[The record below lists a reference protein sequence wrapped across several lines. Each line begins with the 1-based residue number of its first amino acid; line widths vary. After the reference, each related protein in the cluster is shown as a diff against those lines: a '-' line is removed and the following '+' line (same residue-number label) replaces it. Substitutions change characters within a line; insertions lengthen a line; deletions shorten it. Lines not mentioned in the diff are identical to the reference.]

1 MNSVYEKLY
10 KVRTELS
17 RVSKTTKGYNY
28 KYANLGACHD
38 EVDPI
43 LEAHRLLWITRPR
56 CMDDGR
62 AGVDYELIDLD
73 TGDCLE
79 GCLHLPMVD
88 GDPQKAG
95 SAITYARR
103 YALAAIGLLTEED
116 DDGAK
121 ATKRKRANPKADA
134 KKFITEAEKGELIT
148 QIRSIADEMH
158 PDNEELANGFFMQMG
173 KYLTAKFKVPNL
185 GSIPSGKAGEA
196 AEFISKFKG

>member
-56 CMDDGR
+56 CTDDGR

-134 KKFITEAEKGELIT
+134 KKYITENEKAEIIT
-148 QIRSIADEMH
+148 AARQLADAKH
-158 PDNEELANGFFMQMG
+158 PDDSEKANALFMTIG
-173 KYLTAKFKVPNL
+173 KDLVEKFDVANL
-185 GSIPSGKAGEA
+185 GSIPAGSADKAMKLLKEMV
-196 AEFISKFKG
+196 